1 MILFFLGLSERQA
14 AQEIFAVLV
23 LFFHGEE
30 GNGIDGL
37 VSVVDHDSF
46 ISVPFSL
53 HPAFQRPVHFRTF
66 VQAVRFPHKAQ
77 KLPAGRVY
85 QSDPLLAV
93 FQMGFHDLFC
103 SGVDPLY
110 LAGMA
115 ERKLHLQDSA

>member
-14 AQEIFAVLV
+14 AQEIFAVLL

-30 GNGIDGL
+30 GNGI
-37 VSVVDHDSF
+37 
-46 ISVPFSL
+46 
-53 HPAFQRPVHFRTF
+53 
-66 VQAVRFPHKAQ
+66 AQ